1 MQGDTILYVT
11 FETFIV
17 VCFIIMI
24 VTSYLEYKRTE
35 KRIAT
40 KKRIREIK
48 ESENNEH
55 IQNLQ

>member
-40 KKRIREIK
+40 KKRIRKIK
-48 ESENNEH
+48 EGNNER
-55 IQNLQ
+55 I